1 MFNSR
6 LRTAFLSMF
15 AALVLAPASFADE
28 THYDRARSLAKSGQ
42 RAEALTNLEKAVAA
56 NRADLDRALVD
67 ADFSSLRSEPRF
79 RTLFKTHARSQARL
93 TAKGEPGD
101 ALAVSGVV
109 RGSDNKP
116 IPNAIVYVYQTD
128 HRGYYSADK
137 ESRDEAPRLFGYL
150 KTDGQGRYEFRTIRP
165 GGYPN
170 SQVPQHIHYEVTVEV
185 KRPIV
190 TEFFFPDDPRLTAA
204 DRDKA
209 AREKMLATLSRDA
222 DGTQRATFDVVVG
235 RE

>member
-6 LRTAFLSMF
+6 IRAAFLPMF
-15 AALVLAPASFADE
+15 AALILAPTSFADE
-28 THYDRARSLAKSGQ
+28 SPYDRARTLAKSGQ
-42 RAEALTNLEKAVAA
+42 KAEALTNLETAVAA
-56 NRADLDRALVD
+56 NRADLDRALVE
-67 ADFSSLRSEPRF
+67 ADFSSIRSEARF
-79 RTLFKTHARSQARL
+79 RKLFKTHARSQARL
-93 TAKGEPGD
+93 TAKGERGD
-101 ALAVSGVV
+101 ALVVSGVI

-137 ESRDEAPRLFGYL
+137 EVRDEAPRLFGYL
-150 KTDGQGRYEFRTIRP
+150 KTDDQGRYEFRTIRP

-170 SQVPQHIHYEVTVEV
+170 SQVPQHIHYEVTVEG

-190 TEFFFPDDPRLTAA
+190 TEFFFPDDPRMTAA
-204 DRDKA
+204 DRDRA
-209 AREKMLATLSRDA
+209 AREKMLATISGDA

-235 RE
+235 QE